1 MEAAG
6 SPAPSTS
13 LISWSE
19 RLAATPVAVANTA
32 QGRRLVELG
41 EVVEATRETGS
52 YPIYRRDGRDAEM
65 VMADLAGRYEAP
77 IYGMLAVERH
87 KGPRLGKPAQA
98 RHPPERPADAREPPD
113 GAVPMEAP
121 SLWKTQASAA

>member
-32 QGRRLVELG
+32 QGRRLVFSIISNNYLST
-41 EVVEATRETGS
+41 A
-52 YPIYRRDGRDAEM
+52 
-65 VMADLAGRYEAP
+65 AP
-77 IYGMLAVERH
+77 IRALENRVALALVQWH
-87 KGPRLGKPAQA
+87 
-98 RHPPERPADAREPPD
+98 D
-113 GAVPMEAP
+113 
-121 SLWKTQASAA
+121 

>member
-13 LISWSE
+13 LISWSG

-98 RHPPERPADAREPPD
+98 
-113 GAVPMEAP
+113 
-121 SLWKTQASAA
+121 